1 MARSAPDTPEHRSL
15 IGRIAAHE
23 SWAHTAD
30 CQGRTAAAR
39 AAMDAKFEREVDP
52 NNELPPAERA
62 RRAAHLR
69 TAYFSRLALRS
80 AQARARRARLTADED
95 RLAQELKQAVDLLG
109 PPEGAPP

>member
-15 IGRIAAHE
+15 VGRIAAHE

-30 CQGRTAAAR
+30 RQGRTAAAR
-39 AAMDAKFEREVDP
+39 AAMEAKFEREVDP
-52 NNELPPAERA
+52 NNELLPAERA

-80 AQARARRARLTADED
+80 AQARARRSRLKTDEE
-95 RLAQELKQAVDLLG
+95 RLAEELRQAADFLG
-109 PPEGAPP
+109 PADGTPP